1 MGNLGQKSQGC
12 LFRLKIGTHGISSM
26 LILIPTLFFR
36 ISNPEFLS
44 GQIWT
49 KKIKAVRFVWKL
61 AHIVSQ
67 GCWFLF
73 QYCFSEFP
81 TLNSFLGKFRPK
93 KSNFSVLSKIWHT
106 CYLED
111 ADSYSDNS
119 FLNFQPK
126 TCIWVNSGQENQS
139 CPFCLKIG
147 KHGILRMLILIPTL
161 IF

>member
-81 TLNSFLGKFRPK
+81 TLNSFLGKFGPK
-93 KSNFSVLSKIWHT
+93 MSNLSVLSKNWHT

-111 ADSYSDNS
+111 ADSYSDIS

-126 TCIWVNSGQENQS
+126 TCIWVNLGQENQR